1 MSRITKTHVAGFFI
15 TGAAVGAAVALL
27 YAPKAGTQ
35 MRKDIRRI
43 SKKAVDQLEKAVDQ
57 LDDLQSDIREQ
68 VTEGYDKVRRMI
80 KVA

>member
-27 YAPKAGTQ
+27 YAPKPGTQ
-35 MRKDIRRI
+35 MRKDIRRL
-43 SKKAVDQLEKAVDQ
+43 SKKAVDQF
-57 LDDLQSDIREQ
+57 DDLQSEIREQ
-68 VTEGYDKVRRMI
+68 VTEGYDKVRKLI